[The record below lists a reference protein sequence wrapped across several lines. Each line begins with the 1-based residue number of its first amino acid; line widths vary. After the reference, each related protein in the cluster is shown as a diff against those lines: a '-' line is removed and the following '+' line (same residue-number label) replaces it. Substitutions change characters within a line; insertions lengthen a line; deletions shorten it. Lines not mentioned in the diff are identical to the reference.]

1 MLQGNDPWAVM
12 ESEVQSFRAG
22 TVRFLEILMHFDQEK
37 LYVEKGYSSLF
48 ALLTERYGFSE
59 SAAVRRINCCR
70 AAQVSPPC
78 LDHLVDGSLS
88 ISTLSA
94 ISKLMTTENGEML
107 IKKVQGKSTDQVRA
121 IVDALKSVAKQ
132 AEPLPLFE
140 ARQTSVSE
148 PSDPQP
154 ALEDNTA
161 KAVAQSL
168 AAVTSPTKKPLP
180 TSEQIESLNPATV
193 AEPAKVIKF
202 TGENLLLYRKA
213 EERFGHL
220 SEEHLINRVFTVA
233 LRSHLPRT
241 AQQRDYNTATR
252 YIPARIRQE
261 VLERDGHQCA
271 FVAEDGHRCSARCG
285 LQLDHVVPFSQGGQ
299 STVENLRA
307 MCPAHNQLLAEQAF
321 GKAFMAR
328 KREQGK

>member
-1 MLQGNDPWAVM
+1 M

-70 AAQVSPPC
+70 AAQTYSPC
-78 LDHLVDGSLS
+78 LDYLADGSLS

-94 ISKLMTTENGEML
+94 ISKLMTTENAEML
-107 IKKVQGKSTDQVRA
+107 IKKVKGKSTDQVRA
-121 IVDALKSVAKQ
+121 IVEALKNVAKQ

-140 ARQTSVSE
+140 TRQTSVSE
-148 PSDPQP
+148 PSAQQP
-154 ALEDNTA
+154 ALEENTA
-161 KAVAQSL
+161 TIVAQSL
-168 AAVTSPTKKPLP
+168 AAVTPQTKHPLP

-193 AEPAKVIKF
+193 AEPAKVIRF
-202 TGENLLLYRKA
+202 TGENLHLYRKA
-213 EERFGHL
+213 EERFGYL
-220 SEEHLINRVFTVA
+220 REEHLINRVFTVA
-233 LRSHLPRT
+233 LRSNLPRT
-241 AQQRDYNTATR
+241 TQKRAYNTATR

-285 LQLDHVVPFSQGGQ
+285 LQLDHVVPFSQGGK

-307 MCPAHNQLLAEQAF
+307 ICPAHNQLLAEQAF

>member
-1 MLQGNDPWAVM
+1 M
-12 ESEVQSFRAG
+12 ECEVQSFRAG

-70 AAQVSPPC
+70 AAQIYPPC
-78 LDHLVDGSLS
+78 LDLLADGSLS

-94 ISKLMTTENGEML
+94 ISRLMTTGNAEML

-132 AEPLPLFE
+132 AEPLPLFA
-140 ARQTSVSE
+140 ARQTSASE
-148 PSDPQP
+148 PSDPQS
-154 ALEDNTA
+154 AFEDKTA
-161 KAVAQSL
+161 TIVAQSL
-168 AAVTSPTKKPLP
+168 AAVTSPTKNPLP
-180 TSEQIESLNPATV
+180 TSEQIEALNPTTV
-193 AEPAKVIKF
+193 AEPAKVIRF
-202 TGENLLLYRKA
+202 TGENLFLYRKA

-220 SEEHLINRVFTVA
+220 REEHLINRVFTVA

-241 AQQRDYNTATR
+241 TQQRDYNTATR

-271 FVAEDGHRCSARCG
+271 FVSKDGHRCSERCG

-307 MCPAHNQLLAEQAF
+307 MCSAHNQLLAEQAF
-321 GKAFMAR
+321 GEAFMER
-328 KREQGK
+328 KRTQS